1 MAEVRKLEQGD
12 LRVELEWIGEGLDG
26 DYDPDDSQDV
36 PLLRFSLWQR
46 KGGDW
51 DYVED
56 TSYCCQVGRDAQ
68 AEEIEAALR
77 TMMREFR
84 ETIEAGGSIRRTA
97 EHLSWI
103 GSRHYPAARST

>member
-1 MAEVRKLEQGD
+1 MGEVRKLEQGD

-26 DYDPDDSQDV
+26 DYDPDDSQ
-36 PLLRFSLWQR
+36 
-46 KGGDW
+46 